1 MSTSESWYLYARTL
15 LYGLYFV
22 QFTAMSPDNPRQIGY
37 DYGFLEIVEGP
48 LYAYISQGSYAVY
61 IEKRSMT
68 LDGSESYD
76 PDFYETPGRLED
88 TIERN

>member
-22 QFTAMSPDNPRQIGY
+22 QFTAKSPDNPRQIGY

-61 IEKRSMT
+61 IEKRGMT
-68 LDGSESYD
+68 LDGSDSYD
-76 PDFYETPGRLED
+76 PDFDETPGRLED

>member
-22 QFTAMSPDNPRQIGY
+22 QFTAQSSTNPRQIGY
-37 DYGFLEIVEGP
+37 DYGFLKIVEGP

-68 LDGSESYD
+68 LDGFSESYD
-76 PDFYETPGRLED
+76 PDFYETPGRP
-88 TIERN
+88 

>member
-15 LYGLYFV
+15 PYGLYFL
-22 QFTAMSPDNPRQIGY
+22 QFTAKSSDNPRQIGY

-61 IEKRSMT
+61 IENRSMT
-68 LDGSESYD
+68 LDGSDSYD
-76 PDFYETPGRLED
+76 PDFYETSGRLED
-88 TIERN
+88 TTELN

>member
-1 MSTSESWYLYARTL
+1 MSTSKSWYLYARTL

-22 QFTAMSPDNPRQIGY
+22 QFTAQSPTNPRQIGY
-37 DYGFLEIVEGP
+37 DYGFLKIVEGP

-68 LDGSESYD
+68 LDASESYD
-76 PDFYETPGRLED
+76 PDFYEGKGRPWG
-88 TIERN
+88 